1 MTSKRIY
8 KVTLTGWVVKNEDD
22 SEVNEWTKES
32 ILDAI
37 VGEQL
42 MVNFIDSNDM
52 VVTPTRS
59 DVVPEKRKPG
69 RPPKVNKTEAEDD
82 KAKAL
87 KYAAVYGAGDKK
99 LEELEEKWD
108 GIIQEANVDNTDK
121 YPTDPAQEGRDAVKA
136 DEEFEELGK
145 LILASQQPGTNS
157 QDPDGPV
164 YDESEVIPGVAN
176 TVGQNLAQEA
186 LDLIEAKDEIDKRQA
201 DESDG
206 PSPLVM
212 EFEGDD
218 EEADDSEM
226 SL

>member
-1 MTSKRIY
+1 MTSKRLY

-32 ILDAI
+32 ILDAM

-52 VVTPTRS
+52 IVTPTRS

-108 GIIQEANVDNTDK
+108 EVIQEANVDNTDK
-121 YPTDPAQEGRDAVKA
+121 YLTDPAQEGRDTVKA
-136 DEEFEELGK
+136 EVYAEEEKAEEESLSK
-145 LILASQQPGTNS
+145 LILEN
-157 QDPDGPV
+157 
-164 YDESEVIPGVAN
+164 
-176 TVGQNLAQEA
+176 
-186 LDLIEAKDEIDKRQA
+186 
-201 DESDG
+201 ESDEL
-206 PSPLVM
+206 PPLMM

-218 EEADDSEM
+218 EEVDDSEM

>member
-1 MTSKRIY
+1 MSSKRIY

-69 RPPKVNKTEAEDD
+69 RPPKVHKAEAEKAENA
-82 KAKAL
+82 KAKEL
-87 KYAAVYGAGDKK
+87 RLAAVYGAGDKK

-121 YPTDPAQEGRDAVKA
+121 YLTDPAQDGINAVKEEIYAGPVKEPPFSAEAAAEEAFNLIEAKDEIDKRQA
-136 DEEFEELGK
+136 DESDELIA
-145 LILASQQPGTNS
+145 LSYQPGTNS

-164 YDESEVIPGVAN
+164 YDES
-176 TVGQNLAQEA
+176 
-186 LDLIEAKDEIDKRQA
+186 DE
-201 DESDG
+201 
-206 PSPLVM
+206 PPLVM
-212 EFEGDD
+212 DFEGDD
-218 EEADDSEM
+218 EEVDDSEM

>member
-32 ILDAI
+32 ILDAM

-52 VVTPTRS
+52 IVTPTRS
-59 DVVPEKRKPG
+59 DVIPEKRKPG
-69 RPPKVNKTEAEDD
+69 RPPKANKTEAEKAEDR
-82 KAKAL
+82 KAKEL
-87 KYAAVYGAGDKK
+87 RLAAVYGAGDKK

-121 YPTDPAQEGRDAVKA
+121 YLTDPAQDGQDAVKA
-136 DEEFEELGK
+136 EVYAEAAEVEELIA
-145 LILASQQPGTNS
+145 LSYQPGTNS

-164 YDESEVIPGVAN
+164 YDES
-176 TVGQNLAQEA
+176 
-186 LDLIEAKDEIDKRQA
+186 DE
-201 DESDG
+201 
-206 PSPLVM
+206 PPLVM
-212 EFEGDD
+212 DFEGDD
-218 EEADDSEM
+218 EEVDDSEM

>member
-52 VVTPTRS
+52 IVTPTRS

-69 RPPKVNKTEAEDD
+69 RPPKVNKTEAEKAEDR
-82 KAKAL
+82 KAKEL
-87 KYAAVYGAGDKK
+87 RLAAVYGAGDKK

-121 YPTDPAQEGRDAVKA
+121 YLTDPAQDGINAVA
-136 DEEFEELGK
+136 EEIYTEAAKEEAETLGIDINA
-145 LILASQQPGTNS
+145 L
-157 QDPDGPV
+157 
-164 YDESEVIPGVAN
+164 SEVIPGVAN